1 MWKKDRDGRR
11 CRIPKMHLG
20 ANGRKVF
27 STCLGCALILGAFA
41 GVSRVLPKQKP
52 IVIDESSIVTAGEAP
67 MTDTKK
73 NAFQVAAKGAILI
86 DASTGKVLFE
96 QDSHKELPLASVTKV
111 MTMLLVMEAADAG
124 KITLDDKVTISERA
138 ASMGGS
144 QMYMEVG
151 ETHTVAELMKGV
163 AMASANDGCV
173 ALAEYVAGSEE
184 IFVER
189 MNRRAQELGM
199 RDTHFVNTNGLPVAD
214 HYSSAYDIALMS
226 MKLYEFEETH
236 QWFTTWQDTI
246 TVGLPGKEKEFG
258 LTNTNK
264 LIKAY
269 TGCNGIKTGFTSE
282 AGYCLSASATRDDT
296 HLIAVALGSETSK
309 IRNAEIAKML
319 DYGFANYE
327 TAVIAEAGQ
336 VMGTVEIERGT
347 PTSVN
352 AVTAEKITVL
362 AAKGEKDAVKSK
374 VIIRD
379 TVPLPLKKGQKI
391 GKVEVWQG
399 KEKTAEYPLIAEKKV
414 EKASFRELVS
424 RLAKAAFS

>member
-1 MWKKDRDGRR
+1 MWKKDGDGRR

-20 ANGRKVF
+20 TNGRKVV

-41 GVSRVLPKQKP
+41 GVGRMLPKQEP
-52 IVIDESSIVTAGEAP
+52 IVIDETSIVTAGEAP

-73 NAFQVAAKGAILI
+73 STFQVAAKGAILI

-189 MNRRAQELGM
+189 MNQRAQELGM

-226 MKLYEFEETH
+226 MKLYAFEETH

-282 AGYCLSASATRDDT
+282 AGYCLSASATRGDT

-327 TAVIAEAGQ
+327 TAVIADAGQ
-336 VMGTVEIERGT
+336 VMGKVEIERGT

-374 VIIRD
+374 VIICD
-379 TVPLPLKKGQKI
+379 TVPLPLKKGQEI

-399 KEKTAEYPLIAEKKV
+399 KEKTAEYPLIAEKTV